1 MLGKLC
7 TTVQTTGYI
16 LYPDI
21 THSTTLDTTHST
33 TLGTTF
39 STINR
44 FSSCTLSSNLM
55 VDSNYKFCSTLASHH
70 ATDETNIDLSLPLSP
85 YSNISLP
92 FHCHCITGI
101 EFTYHPLF
109 YHKNP
114 TWIKTNLP
122 ILQFLISPLTV
133 VKSCTKK
140 RNKRS

>member
-70 ATDETNIDLSLPLSP
+70 ATDETNIDLPLPLSP

-101 EFTYHPLF
+101 EFKYHPLL
-109 YHKNP
+109 YHNNP
-114 TWIKTNLP
+114 TWIKTFLQ
-122 ILQFLISPLTV
+122 ILQLLISIRTII
-133 VKSCTKK
+133 KGCTKE
-140 RNKRS
+140 RNKQS